1 MKVTRVEV
9 LRASWFLWARVHTD
23 EGLTGVGD
31 LHGGS
36 GGVGDTIAVR
46 SGVEMCAD
54 YLVGKNPLE
63 IEKHWQ
69 HMFRRCLFRGGA
81 DLMAAIGGIDMAL
94 WDIAGKAYGLPV
106 HRLIGGPVRDRVKVS
121 GMLRGESLGEITDNA
136 REMKELGYKALK
148 FYPMPPFQQGIPDSY
163 LGVVRRIVSYVEAV
177 RLAVGPDID
186 LLIDVVCRLTP
197 PEAIAVGHA
206 IAPYGV
212 YYFEDPIEPDNID
225 AMAEVAARQP
235 IPIATGERLYTIYQF
250 KELLDK
256 KAAAYVRPD
265 PSTAG
270 GITQLK
276 KIAAQA
282 EAAYVGV
289 VPHNPCTP
297 VMTAANLQL
306 CAAIPNVPVLEYFGD
321 EHVPP
326 KSEVIVEPARFE
338 NGFVHVPQTP
348 GLGIELNEKALGRF
362 PPVKHFRA
370 PVVMSDGSLR
380 DY

>member
-1 MKVTRVEV
+1 
-9 LRASWFLWARVHTD
+9 
-23 EGLTGVGD
+23 
-31 LHGGS
+31 
-36 GGVGDTIAVR
+36 
-46 SGVEMCAD
+46 
-54 YLVGKNPLE
+54 
-63 IEKHWQ
+63 
-69 HMFRRCLFRGGA
+69 
-81 DLMAAIGGIDMAL
+81 
-94 WDIAGKAYGLPV
+94 
-106 HRLIGGPVRDRVKVS
+106 
-121 GMLRGESLGEITDNA
+121 
-136 REMKELGYKALK
+136 
-148 FYPMPPFQQGIPDSY
+148 
-163 LGVVRRIVSYVEAV
+163 
-177 RLAVGPDID
+177 
-186 LLIDVVCRLTP
+186 
-197 PEAIAVGHA
+197 
-206 IAPYGV
+206 
-212 YYFEDPIEPDNID
+212 
-225 AMAEVAARQP
+225 MAEVAARQP

-256 KAAAYVRPD
+256 NAATYVRPD

-282 EAAYVGV
+282 EAAYVGM

-326 KSEVIVEPARFE
+326 KSEVVVEPARFE
-338 NGFVHVPQTP
+338 DGFVYVPQAP
-348 GLGIELNEKALGRF
+348 GLGIELNEGALGRF